1 VHRLIRAEDS
11 TLAELEDEVERDVF
25 LSEPES
31 IDAGMN
37 EIPRFSPPI
46 HQDSGFNE
54 PIVDVDIFAA
64 QTAKTR
70 QGLETTKIPDTH
82 GMEET
87 VKGTDWT
94 EELSGVD
101 DAKSV
106 GHERE
111 KMTEEK
117 VEKSPEER
125 FSAAG
130 IRPPSIIIPEFHHQV
145 PTAVGSNENSE
156 KHESNPTLS

>member
-1 VHRLIRAEDS
+1 LIRTEDS

-54 PIVDVDIFAA
+54 PIVNVNIFAA
-64 QTAKTR
+64 QTAKI
-70 QGLETTKIPDTH
+70 QQSLETTKISDTH

-87 VKGTDWT
+87 VKGTDWA
-94 EELSGVD
+94 EELPGVD

-111 KMTEEK
+111 KVAEEK
-117 VEKSPEER
+117 VEKSTEER
-125 FSAAG
+125 FSVAG
-130 IRPPSIIIPEFHHQV
+130 IRPPSIIIPEFHHPV

-156 KHESNPTLS
+156 KHGTSPTIS